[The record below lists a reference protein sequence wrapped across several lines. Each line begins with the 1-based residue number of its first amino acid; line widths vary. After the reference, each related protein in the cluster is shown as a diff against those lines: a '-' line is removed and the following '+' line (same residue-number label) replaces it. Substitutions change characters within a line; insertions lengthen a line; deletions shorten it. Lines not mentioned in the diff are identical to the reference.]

1 MNIVKIIGCK
11 KSNTLRQII
20 FVCFLIMLE
29 CQIMQMGSA
38 IYSKD
43 FIAVPGYISDIQ
55 LSDTTITKKGV
66 RNTYQYTIH
75 WNYEGKEYTKKEY
88 SLNSTP
94 DENISEVWINKDN
107 SDAIIYSPNE
117 LSSQVYIFGLI
128 SVIAFVVWLFMYLKA
143 ETVKYD
149 EEIALN
155 VLIAGVLGIVL
166 SLVAVAITAI
176 AYNEKK
182 DGNAYQVYT
191 STVMLVTSIIFLIV
205 CLILTI
211 MAKVETKR
219 LSSRL

>member
-1 MNIVKIIGCK
+1 
-11 KSNTLRQII
+11 
-20 FVCFLIMLE
+20 
-29 CQIMQMGSA
+29 MGSA